1 MNFNTLTKEFKIYIG
16 IFAFVNVYVMSLAYL
31 TWEPVTVA
39 IMTLVPLIGALIVAL
54 RDEKSRVDGVT
65 GWWALA
71 GCLWSHLSIIY
82 PIAVSIKERKFNS
95 VLWFVLLAYIV
106 PIFLFVLAAIGLDVL
121 FGIEMPE

>member
-16 IFAFVNVYVMSLAYL
+16 IFVFINLYAMSAAYL
-31 TWEPVTVA
+31 TWEPVTIAV
-39 IMTLVPLIGALIVAL
+39 MSLVPLVGALIVAL
-54 RDEKSRVDGVT
+54 RDEKSRVNGAT
-65 GWWALA
+65 GWWALS
-71 GCLWSHLSIIY
+71 GMLWAPLGVVY

-106 PIFLFVLAAIGLDVL
+106 PIFLFVLAAIGLDVF